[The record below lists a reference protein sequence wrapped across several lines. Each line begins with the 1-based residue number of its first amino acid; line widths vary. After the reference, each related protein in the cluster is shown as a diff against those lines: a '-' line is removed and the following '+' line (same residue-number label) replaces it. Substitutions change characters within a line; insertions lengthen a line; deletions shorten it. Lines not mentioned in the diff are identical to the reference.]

1 MSINDNITFL
11 RNMKQGFKRTISW
24 SKCKSE
30 IIAHPKNN
38 NLHYIIDLPFRNINR
53 LSVISLKL
61 GRNISTRNS
70 FNRHYLQLV
79 EIKDFNALIDN
90 KLFLEQSIKNEQEAC
105 KKLAEM
111 SRKDDCMDRKLIRLF
126 VPSKIS

>member
-30 IIAHPKNN
+30 IIGHPKNN

-105 KKLAEM
+105 KKLEM